1 MGHLYRGDVSHNQ
14 RVKFT
19 FQPSWCSNDEHLDI
33 AIPSPNCSST
43 DSSWGQNHGFWGCLT
58 GRDMRIIQHS
68 AVTVLNKKR
77 NSPVTPPFF
86 FTKTTEFNSKNSPAT
101 LFFSQKKTGI
111 FSPVKTVSATP
122 VVRAGFAC
130 TLAKRKKLRCSQW
143 IHMDSPGK

>member
-1 MGHLYRGDVSHNQ
+1 
-14 RVKFT
+14 
-19 FQPSWCSNDEHLDI
+19 
-33 AIPSPNCSST
+33 
-43 DSSWGQNHGFWGCLT
+43 
-58 GRDMRIIQHS
+58 MRIIQHS

-101 LFFSQKKTGI
+101 LFFFKRKLG
-111 FSPVKTVSATP
+111 FSHQSKLCQQRQLCAQ
-122 VVRAGFAC
+122 GLHG